1 MQNVIMN
8 TLSLGGNV
16 LHQFFNKFIYRPQP
30 SQVENELGSLRRY
43 QMIGQN
49 NQLTLLGQRVCE
61 VTAVHW
67 SDPLVARMMI
77 WGSIF
82 GCVDEMAVVVA
93 GLPNLRLF
101 PLLFAHEVSQ
111 QKRKVTP
118 GFQPQKRSQL
128 NGPLTLSQT
137 SDAMVIL
144 GAIKK
149 YVDAPDKAAFCDNY
163 LLDQKSVEE
172 VLSTKKTIDQAHL
185 PGAARREMNLVALE
199 NIMGSAFL
207 PNVT

>member
-8 TLSLGGNV
+8 MLSLGGNV
-16 LHQFFNKFIYRPQP
+16 EFFNNFIYKPQS
-30 SQVENELGSLRRY
+30 SQLDNELESLRRY

-61 VTAVHW
+61 MTAVHW

-82 GCVDEMAVVVA
+82 GCGDVMAVVVA

-101 PLLFAHEVSQ
+101 PLPFAHEVSQ
-111 QKRKVTP
+111 KIRKVTP

-128 NGPLTLSQT
+128 NGQLTLSPT

-144 GAIKK
+144 GAMKK
-149 YVDAPDKAAFCDNY
+149 YVSATDKAAFCDNF
-163 LLDQKSVEE
+163 LLDQKSAEE
-172 VLSTKKTIDQAHL
+172 VLSTKEMIDKAL
-185 PGAARREMNLVALE
+185 IEGAERREMSHVCLE